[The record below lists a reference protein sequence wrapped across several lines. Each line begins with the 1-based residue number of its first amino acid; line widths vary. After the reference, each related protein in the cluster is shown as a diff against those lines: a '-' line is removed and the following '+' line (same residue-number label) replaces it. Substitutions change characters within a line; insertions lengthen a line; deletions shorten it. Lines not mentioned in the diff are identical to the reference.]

1 MSEMTELP
9 GALYK
14 APPRCAAA
22 RATTDEADVAS
33 GEESRLT
40 QFGFEP
46 SDEAVQPRALG
57 GAKNNKG
64 NLTFLEVSRQNQ
76 KKLSHSSSA
85 CCRVRAP
92 RAGPACRFWRGTS
105 ESVGRGIGVYA

>member
-1 MSEMTELP
+1 M
-9 GALYK
+9 
-14 APPRCAAA
+14 
-22 RATTDEADVAS
+22 AS

-76 KKLSHSSSA
+76 KKLKQEAKQSRESDQPINPPRQSTSSA
-85 CCRVRAP
+85 SFEPQPRCRRP
-92 RAGPACRFWRGTS
+92 S
-105 ESVGRGIGVYA
+105 SVDYEYRYQ